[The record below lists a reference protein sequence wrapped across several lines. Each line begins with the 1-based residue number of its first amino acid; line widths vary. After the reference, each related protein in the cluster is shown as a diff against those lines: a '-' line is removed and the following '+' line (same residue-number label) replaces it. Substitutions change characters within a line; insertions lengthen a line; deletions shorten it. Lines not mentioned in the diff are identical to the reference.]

1 MKMTTTADNIALVPL
16 KFTAACSDGSNPSAL
31 ENYCEDGE
39 GFVSAKGATFPQTL
53 TLKILN
59 ADKNNAPIHSL
70 EILSHESLVPSK
82 VDIDLGIG
90 IGNATT
96 FEECSVSHLGYITFN
111 MSDGQSRELK
121 SIPLGGKA
129 AADYIRF
136 TFHGCHEAPQENP
149 HNQVGICAIRILTQ
163 ETKIDDPIATE
174 IDVPL
179 PKKGQKK
186 SINSLP
192 LAIKN
197 DLDPKIAASVDRIE
211 RLKKESAANEDF
223 DLAADI
229 KSELG
234 KVYDLLISF
243 KDSQKRMQTAAT
255 EEDFVLASRLKVERD
270 NLKSAAITT
279 LAEVEKKFYLI
290 ENTPAAAAAAANLS
304 ISTIK
309 DDSFISERPIKPM
322 VHADEEKE
330 DGSYLEQD
338 DESTNTST
346 SKDGESPRSV
356 ASDEHP
362 LAGVLGFEDLPAP
375 EDIRADV
382 STDQV
387 HKIQSL
393 FGSDY
398 LVKSYFSSSWSLRE
412 AALAKMTML
421 LPDICSAGSMGDDE
435 TEVLFSIIE
444 TSNADKNVQVYLSG
458 LVLLDEVL
466 RQLERNGKTLNNNT
480 TPLLSRV
487 LVDLLSKLA
496 DNSHKVADSAELSLL
511 ATAHSTTV
519 DVAYVAQLAT
529 KRIRTKEAKGG
540 RSVRARLEFLQNLS
554 AEFGVD
560 VAWKKSIDFAKGCKS
575 FDHRD
580 GSVREAAKSLAI
592 TLAKIHGDSV
602 FKSLGEISERQLRE
616 IKHGWLSQ

>member
-39 GFVSAKGATFPQTL
+39 GWVSAKGATFPQTL

-90 IGNATT
+90 NATT
-96 FEECSVSHLGYITFN
+96 FEECSISHLGYITFN
-111 MSDGQSRELK
+111 KSDGQSRELK
-121 SIPLGGKA
+121 SIPLG
-129 AADYIRF
+129 DYIRF
-136 TFHGCHEAPQENP
+136 TFHGCHEAPQQNP
-149 HNQVGICAIRILTQ
+149 HNQVGICAIQILTQ
-163 ETKIDDPIATE
+163 DTKIDDPIATE

-290 ENTPAAAAAAANLS
+290 ENTPAAAAANLS

-322 VHADEEKE
+322 VHADEDEEEKE
-330 DGSYLEQD
+330 GGSYLEQD
-338 DESTNTST
+338 DESTTTST
-346 SKDGESPRSV
+346 SENGSPRSV
-356 ASDEHP
+356 VSDEHPHP
-362 LAGVLGFEDLPAP
+362 LAGVVGFEDLPAP
-375 EDIRADV
+375 EEIRADV

-393 FGSDY
+393 FGYSGSSEY
-398 LVKSYFSSSWSLRE
+398 LAKCHFSSSWSLRE

-421 LPDICSAGSMGDDE
+421 LPEICSAGSMGDDE

-444 TSNADKNVQVYLSG
+444 TSSADKNVQVYLSG

-466 RQLERNGKTLNNNT
+466 RQLEQKGKKLNNNT
-480 TPLLSRV
+480 TPLLSRI

-529 KRIRTKEAKGG
+529 KRIRTKG
-540 RSVRARLEFLQNLS
+540 SVRARLEFLQNLS

-560 VAWKKSIDFAKGCKS
+560 VVEWKKSIDFAKGCKS

-592 TLAKIHGDSV
+592 TLAKIHGDNV
-602 FKSLGEISERQLRE
+602 FKSLEDINERQMRE
-616 IKHGWLSQ
+616 IKHGFYNSQ

>member
-1 MKMTTTADNIALVPL
+1 MTTYTTVDNNNNNNTIALVPL

-31 ENYCEDGE
+31 ENYCEDGD
-39 GFVSAKGATFPQTL
+39 GWVSAKGATFPQTL
-53 TLKILN
+53 TLKLN
-59 ADKNNAPIHSL
+59 DKNNAPIHSL
-70 EILSHESLVPSK
+70 EILSHESFVPSK
-82 VDIDLGIG
+82 VDIDHG

-111 MSDGQSRELK
+111 KSDGQSRELK
-121 SIPLGGKA
+121 AIPLEGKVS
-129 AADYIRF
+129 ADYIRF
-136 TFHGCHEAPQENP
+136 TFHGCHEAPQLNP
-149 HNQVGICAIRILTQ
+149 TNQVGICAIRILTQ
-163 ETKIDDPIATE
+163 ETNIDYPISTE
-174 IDVPL
+174 IDIPL
-179 PKKGQKK
+179 PTKGQKK
-186 SINSLP
+186 PINSLP

-197 DLDPKIAASVDRIE
+197 DLDPKLANSVDRLE

-243 KDSQKRMQTAAT
+243 KDSQKRMQEAAT
-255 EEDFVLASRLKVERD
+255 EEDFVLASQLKTQRD

-279 LAEVEKKFYLI
+279 LAEVEKKFYSI
-290 ENTPAAAAAAANLS
+290 ENTPAAAANLS

-309 DDSFISERPIKPM
+309 DDSFVSERPIKPM
-322 VHADEEKE
+322 VHADEEEKE
-330 DGSYLEQD
+330 GGGYLEQD

-346 SKDGESPRSV
+346 SEKGSPRSV

-362 LAGVLGFEDLPAP
+362 LAGVIGFEDLPAP

-393 FGSDY
+393 FEYPGSDY
-398 LVKSYFSSSWSLRE
+398 LAKCHFSSSWSLRE

-421 LPDICSAGSMGDDE
+421 LPDICSVSSMGDDE

-444 TSNADKNVQVYLSG
+444 TSNSDKNVQVYLSG

-466 RQLERNGKTLNNNT
+466 RQLEQKGKKLNNNT
-480 TPLLSRV
+480 TPLLSRI

-529 KRIRTKEAKGG
+529 KRIRTKDAKSG
-540 RSVRARLEFLQNLS
+540 RSVRALDWSSCRTSVQSSASILPLKRFCFLPKN
-554 AEFGVD
+554 
-560 VAWKKSIDFAKGCKS
+560 AKHSTIGM
-575 FDHRD
+575 
-580 GSVREAAKSLAI
+580 EA
-592 TLAKIHGDSV
+592 
-602 FKSLGEISERQLRE
+602 
-616 IKHGWLSQ
+616 

>member
-1 MKMTTTADNIALVPL
+1 MTMTTTADNIALVPL
-16 KFTAACSDGSNPSAL
+16 KFTAACSDGSDPSAL
-31 ENYCEDGE
+31 ENYCEDGD
-39 GFVSAKGATFPQTL
+39 GWKSAKGAKFPQTL
-53 TLKILN
+53 TLKLT
-59 ADKNNAPIHSL
+59 DKNNAQIHSL
-70 EILSHESLVPSK
+70 EILCHESLVPSK
-82 VDIDLGIG
+82 VDIDLG

-111 MSDGQSRELK
+111 KSDGQSRELK
-121 SIPLGGKA
+121 SIPLGCFTA
-129 AADYIRF
+129 NYIRF
-136 TFHGCHEAPQENP
+136 TFHGCHEAPQQNP

-163 ETKIDDPIATE
+163 ETNIDDPVATE
-174 IDVPL
+174 IDIPL
-179 PKKGQKK
+179 PTKVHTR
-186 SINSLP
+186 SINPLP

-197 DLDPKIAASVDRIE
+197 DLDPKIASSVDRLE

-223 DLAADI
+223 DLAANI
-229 KSELG
+229 KAELG

-243 KDSQKRMQTAAT
+243 KDSQKRMQEAAL
-255 EEDFVLASRLKVERD
+255 EEDFVLASQLKTERD
-270 NLKSAAITT
+270 RMKSAAITT
-279 LAEVEKKFYLI
+279 LAEVEKKFYSI
-290 ENTPAAAAAAANLS
+290 ENTPAAAAANLS

-309 DDSFISERPIKPM
+309 DDSFTISERPIKPM
-322 VHADEEKE
+322 VHEDEEEKE
-330 DGSYLEQD
+330 SGSYLGQD

-346 SKDGESPRSV
+346 SKGVSSRSV

-362 LAGVLGFEDLPAP
+362 LAGVTGFEDLPAP

-393 FGSDY
+393 FGGSEY
-398 LVKSYFSSSWSLRE
+398 LTKAYFSSSWSLRE

-421 LPDICSAGSMGDDE
+421 LPEICCSASSMGDDE

-444 TSNADKNVQVYLSG
+444 TSNSDKNVQVYLSG

-466 RQLERNGKTLNNNT
+466 RQLEQKGKELNNNT
-480 TPLLSRV
+480 TPLLSRI
-487 LVDLLSKLA
+487 LNDLLSKLA

-529 KRIRTKEAKGG
+529 KRFRTKEAKGG

-560 VAWKKSIDFAKGCKS
+560 VMWKKSMDFAKGCKS

-592 TLAKIHGDSV
+592 TLAKNHGDSV
-602 FKSLGEISERQLRE
+602 FKSLEDINERQMRE